1 MADWSG
7 HNAVA
12 VAAPHAA
19 AVDAARSIVENGGNV
34 DERVTGMSDEVFRLV
49 EATVAELRDALDR
62 GAISSVELVAAYL
75 NRIGYYDRH
84 GLRLN
89 AVPVLNPMAFEEARA
104 SDARR
109 ARGELLSGLDGIPY
123 TAKDSYKVA
132 GLTVACGSPAFE
144 HLVASEDAF
153 TIGRLRDAGAICLGL
168 TNMPP
173 MAGGGM
179 QRGVYG
185 RAESPYNRNFLASAY
200 GSGSSNG
207 SGVATAAS
215 FAAFGLGEETWSSGR
230 APAALNGLV
239 AYTPSR
245 GVISMRGNWPLF
257 VTMDVVVPH
266 ARTMADLLE
275 LLNVVVA
282 DDPESRGDFWRTQK
296 HVELPKASAV
306 RPADYLDLRD
316 PDALRGKRLGVPRM
330 YINGDDEAADP
341 IRTRESVMRLWR
353 AAKSDLEALG
363 ATIVEVD
370 FPAVSN
376 YERDRD
382 GARSMVDRGLV
393 PEGLVDVEM
402 WPLVIWSWQDFL
414 ESNGDPSLSN
424 LVDVDGP
431 KIYPLPPGTLPDRFE
446 DDPDMSELVEVAE
459 RDGVTPLDEIP
470 LISQGLAG
478 LEETRRIDFE
488 NWLDAQH
495 LDAVVFPAIADVAPH
510 DADYNPV
517 SNDIAWRNGVRYA
530 NGNLVIRHLGIPTV
544 TVPMGV
550 MTDIGMPA
558 GLTFARKAYEDNS
571 LLAFGAAFE
580 ASGQRRTAPPSTP
593 ALPAE
598 EFPYDAAAV
607 GPASRQTGDV
617 PAISLSATIGSQDD
631 GGRVMVSVSV
641 STDAANV
648 DLSVNGNPLPARRS
662 GDRWTAAVHL
672 DSQLH
677 ARLHSHWR
685 GPYGSLI
692 TAVARSET
700 GACAGAY
707 TVIGGVV

>member
-1 MADWSG
+1 MSG
-7 HNAVA
+7 
-12 VAAPHAA
+12 
-19 AVDAARSIVENGGNV
+19 
-34 DERVTGMSDEVFRLV
+34 EVFRLV
-49 EATVAELRDALDR
+49 EATVAELRDALEN
-62 GAISSVELVAAYL
+62 GVVTSVELVAAYL

-84 GLRLN
+84 GIRLN
-89 AVPVLNPMAFEEARA
+89 AVPVLNPTAFEEARA
-104 SDARR
+104 SDERR

-153 TIGRLRDAGAICLGL
+153 TISRLRGAGAICLGL

-266 ARTMADLLE
+266 ARTVADLLE

-282 DDPESRGDFWRTQK
+282 DDPEPRGDFWRTQQ

-306 RPADYLDLRD
+306 RPTDYLDLCD

-330 YINGDDEAADP
+330 YINGDDDAAEP
-341 IRTRESVMRLWR
+341 IETRESIMRLWR
-353 AAKSDLEALG
+353 AAKADLEALG
-363 ATIVEVD
+363 ATVVEVD

-393 PEGLVDVEM
+393 PEGFVDVEM

-414 ESNGDPSLSN
+414 DRNGDPNLSRI
-424 LVDVDGP
+424 VDVDGP
-431 KIYPLPPGTLPDRFE
+431 RIYPLPPGTLPDRFE
-446 DDPDMSELVEVAE
+446 DDPDMSELIEVAE
-459 RDGVTPLDEIP
+459 RDGVTSLDDMPL
-470 LISQGLAG
+470 LAQGLSG
-478 LEETRRIDFE
+478 LESARRIDFE
-488 NWLDAQH
+488 DWLDTQH

-510 DADYNPV
+510 DADYNPI

-544 TVPMGV
+544 TVPMG
-550 MTDIGMPA
+550 MMSDIGMPA
-558 GLTFARKAYEDNS
+558 GLTFAGKAYDDNS

-580 ASGQRRTAPPSTP
+580 RSGRRRSAPPSTP
-593 ALPAE
+593 PLPAE
-598 EFPYDAAAV
+598 EFPYDAESVQLSSQRIAQA
-607 GPASRQTGDV
+607 PE
-617 PAISLSATIGSQDD
+617 IELSATIGPQDD
-631 GGRVMVSVSV
+631 SGRVLVTVTV
-641 STDAANV
+641 TADVATV
-648 DLSVNGNPLPARRS
+648 ELSVNGSPLPARRV
-662 GDRWTAAVHL
+662 GDRWTAAIHL

-685 GPYGSLI
+685 APYGSLI
-692 TAVARSET
+692 TAVARART
-700 GACAGAY
+700 GACSGAY
-707 TVIGGVV
+707 TVIGGVA